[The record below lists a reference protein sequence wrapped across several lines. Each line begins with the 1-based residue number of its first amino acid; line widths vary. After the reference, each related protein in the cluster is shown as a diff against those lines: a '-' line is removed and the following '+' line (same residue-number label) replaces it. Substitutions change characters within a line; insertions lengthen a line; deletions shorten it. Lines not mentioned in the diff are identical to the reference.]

1 MTWQVRWS
9 KDHSRLGRVLGVKD
23 LFEAIELCLGPPTTG
38 QHTRHVTASCCS
50 GLMRVLCVPLGV
62 SGSAVPRPVG
72 PVPGLVVVR
81 TLITGGKS
89 PNRLSFV
96 QHVEVFMY
104 RGNGQVVVTGQ
115 VTHTAP
121 PTARKAM
128 AYSYICGGYGR
139 SSVSQARQKEVAE
152 AGIMYVKN
160 YWKTMMFG
168 RSSKKPRL
176 SPYSD
181 KYDVHVNIPYDSPV
195 QVSQDMQPLSA
206 KARHVCSNSECVC
219 VSPLCAGVWLRLV
232 GGCYWLPV
240 SALRPST
247 ALDLRSVWRGAY

>member
-1 MTWQVRWS
+1 MPGTTHHHRS
-9 KDHSRLGRVLGVKD
+9 AHSSCDCPL
-23 LFEAIELCLGPPTTG
+23 
-38 QHTRHVTASCCS
+38 SCCR
-50 GLMRVLCVPLGV
+50 GLMRVMCVPSGV

-160 YWKTMMFG
+160 YWKTMMFC

-195 QVSQDMQPLSA
+195 QVSQDMQPFSA
-206 KARHVCSNSECVC
+206 KARPVCSNSECVC
-219 VSPLCAGVWLRLV
+219 ISFVCRRLATSRGRLLLATCLCSSAFNCPRPSLCVERCILMGPCVHATSTRAPCRQRARQASPL
-232 GGCYWLPV
+232 
-240 SALRPST
+240 S
-247 ALDLRSVWRGAY
+247 